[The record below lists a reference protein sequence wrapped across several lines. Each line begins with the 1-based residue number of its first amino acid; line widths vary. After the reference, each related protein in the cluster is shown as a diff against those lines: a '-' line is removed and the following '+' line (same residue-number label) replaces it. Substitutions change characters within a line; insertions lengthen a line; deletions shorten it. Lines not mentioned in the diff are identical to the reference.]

1 MELTP
6 GDNSV
11 QNGLELVNRNLHV
24 LEKNEEEILE
34 ENILV

>member
-11 QNGLELVNRNLHV
+11 QNGLELVNWNLHV
-24 LEKNEEEILE
+24 LEKNEEEEILE
-34 ENILV
+34 ENT